1 MYDAQPQRDRHS
13 FADYQEQGRRR
24 GREVVAAV
32 AAEHPDIAVPTY
44 FIYGGLPGD
53 PEAAAGARLEVDIY
67 GLLPAFVEGMLA
79 ASTPSVTIVDGT
91 ESAYTFS
98 ELSQLQTAAVRLEVG
113 GQRFVAPELRARFRA
128 QAQIGLGLYVDGY
141 NVPET
146 SPWFVDG
153 RGGARVL
160 RLQDSLQVALA
171 TADEYLWLWGERGR
185 WWPDPTDTASW
196 GREVHPPWS
205 EALPG
210 SDLAMAL
217 ARDAA
222 GVLAG
227 ACSVRLAARG
237 LTLSLAP

>member
-128 QAQIGLGLYVDGY
+128 QTQIGLGGSSMAG
-141 NVPET
+141 E
-146 SPWFVDG
+146 G
-153 RGGARVL
+153 RGSCGCRIACKSRWRPPMSTCGFGGSVAAGGRTRPTRHPGGARFIRRGARRSPAVIWPW
-160 RLQDSLQVALA
+160 RLLA
-171 TADEYLWLWGERGR
+171 TQ
-185 WWPDPTDTASW
+185 
-196 GREVHPPWS
+196 
-205 EALPG
+205 PG
-210 SDLAMAL
+210 SLP
-217 ARDAA
+217 ARA
-222 GVLAG
+222 V
-227 ACSVRLAARG
+227 CG
-237 LTLSLAP
+237 LPQGG